1 MADEPAQKTPRRK
14 SSKAAAAPD
23 DSAPAIPFE
32 QALAELETVVAQ
44 MESGDLSLDDSL
56 AAFERGVKLTRQ
68 CQQALKTAELKVQS
82 LTEDGTLEALD
93 LEALDDD

>member
-1 MADEPAQKTPRRK
+1 MADDPAQKTPRRK
-14 SSKAAAAPD
+14 PSKAAAAQD
-23 DSAPAIPFE
+23 DSAAAIPFE
-32 QALAELETVVAQ
+32 QALAELEAVVAQ

-68 CQQALKTAELKVQS
+68 CQQALKTAELKVQA

>member
-1 MADEPAQKTPRRK
+1 MADESAPKTPRRT

-23 DSAPAIPFE
+23 DSAPVIPFE